1 MSVEGGNSSAS
12 YSWGTGYA
20 RCRVDASV
28 SYPSNTQATISF
40 SGAARSGNDDGTAY
54 RISGY
59 WVTVTVSCNGQS
71 ASAGAAWNYTTWV
84 ANASGSVTVARGSSD
99 KSYTVTCSYQGSSG
113 SGNSGSVS
121 MSVTVAKIPYTA
133 PPAPDHNKMSS
144 FGAGDMLVG
153 WYNNSS
159 STGTPTGVTLQTS
172 VNDGSFSTVKSGSI
186 FTNYTFSASLDS
198 KYQYKVWE
206 TNAYGSSGSVSGTWY
221 TRPASPS
228 DVSLSLYNKA
238 NLNIFA
244 TSKAKYPSNKY
255 DILIKNGAQGTVH
268 SLYVR
273 SAPYQGTHK
282 YFYLHSGIMIDGTK
296 YESTPTGRGHVLTI
310 INPKTATVESCA
322 VYDTHGTPTALDSA
336 IQSAAEQTGK
346 IVCLYVADS
355 GSITSAARTAL
366 QSMGSSSSATWT
378 STNRPHVFVGMPGL
392 DQGQAYEVDAGAASN
407 NLYSKMVYF
416 DSDGLV
422 PMIENVSM
430 PNGIYT
436 MNIEDYP
443 TLNSGLKTKVLLQG
457 WADGTITEGTALDT
471 QKLYVGVA
479 EYNADASAGEPST
492 MTFESTGI
500 PKFQLPYNIYARIP
514 DGKTMD
520 SIWIRQGGHYNL
532 FSGTSTG
539 VGWNWDNVLA
549 DDLSIVN
556 AFDID
561 NRKFYRAASAALFA
575 LNSPT
580 TMFQAGPLLAHPLVP
595 GKSYTL
601 SFALVAEHELD
612 RSSEGVS
619 IEIIGNIPSA
629 DDDPINLIDDLITLT
644 TEDAPLT
651 TNYQKSFTVP
661 SNLSTASLS
670 LLELRVDATF
680 TYRRDIL
687 NLEISDIKL
696 EEGSAK
702 TDWCLSL
709 PESRSDLATSSH
721 NHNLMKGTDG
731 FSALTGGLWSDG
743 AIRTSGTAS
752 LSQSTTGYYSPV
764 PDSACVAI
772 TGTSAGV
779 EGGFCQDGI
788 TKFEVGDVI
797 TFSGWVKASAANTTI
812 RWLTAWSQASSPMH
826 PDNYQMY
833 TTVGTTWTK
842 ISLTSTIKQAATHSI
857 GYVYIK
863 PTTAND
869 KLYVCGLKVERGAKA
884 TGWCPTVKETLA

>member
-40 SGAARSGNDDGTAY
+40 SGAARSGNDAGNAY

-59 WVTVTVSCNGQS
+59 WVTVTVSCKGQS

-84 ANASGSVTVARGSSD
+84 ANASSSVSVARGSSD
-99 KSYTVTCSYQGSSG
+99 KNYTVTCSYQGSNG
-113 SGNSGSVS
+113 SSNSGSVS

-144 FGAGDMLVG
+144 FGTGDMLVG

-186 FTNYTFSASLDS
+186 FTDYTFSASLDS
-198 KYQYKVWE
+198 KYQYKIWE

-228 DVSLSLYNKA
+228 DVSLLLYNETKM
-238 NLNIFA
+238 NIFA
-244 TSKAKYPSNKY
+244 TSKAKYPSGKY
-255 DILIKNGAQGTVH
+255 DILIKNGAQSTVH

-296 YESTPTGRGHVLTI
+296 YASTPTGRGHVLTI

-355 GSITSAARTAL
+355 GSITSTARTAL

-392 DQGQAYEVDAGAASN
+392 DQGQAYEVDAGAASS

-430 PNGIYT
+430 PNGVYT

-443 TLNSGLKTKVLLQG
+443 ILNSGLRTKVLLQA
-457 WADGTITEGTALDT
+457 WADGTITEDIALDT

-479 EYNADASAGEPST
+479 EYNADAFAGEPSI
-492 MTFESTGI
+492 MTFESTGV
-500 PKFQLPYNIYARIP
+500 PKIQKPYNIYVRIP
-514 DGKTMD
+514 DDKTMD
-520 SIWIRQGGHYNL
+520 SIWIRQGG
-532 FSGTSTG
+532 
-539 VGWNWDNVLA
+539 
-549 DDLSIVN
+549 
-556 AFDID
+556 
-561 NRKFYRAASAALFA
+561 AL
-575 LNSPT
+575 
-580 TMFQAGPLLAHPLVP
+580 
-595 GKSYTL
+595 
-601 SFALVAEHELD
+601 
-612 RSSEGVS
+612 
-619 IEIIGNIPSA
+619 
-629 DDDPINLIDDLITLT
+629 
-644 TEDAPLT
+644 
-651 TNYQKSFTVP
+651 
-661 SNLSTASLS
+661 
-670 LLELRVDATF
+670 
-680 TYRRDIL
+680 
-687 NLEISDIKL
+687 
-696 EEGSAK
+696 
-702 TDWCLSL
+702 
-709 PESRSDLATSSH
+709 
-721 NHNLMKGTDG
+721 
-731 FSALTGGLWSDG
+731 
-743 AIRTSGTAS
+743 
-752 LSQSTTGYYSPV
+752 
-764 PDSACVAI
+764 
-772 TGTSAGV
+772 
-779 EGGFCQDGI
+779 
-788 TKFEVGDVI
+788 
-797 TFSGWVKASAANTTI
+797 
-812 RWLTAWSQASSPMH
+812 
-826 PDNYQMY
+826 
-833 TTVGTTWTK
+833 
-842 ISLTSTIKQAATHSI
+842 
-857 GYVYIK
+857 
-863 PTTAND
+863 
-869 KLYVCGLKVERGAKA
+869 
-884 TGWCPTVKETLA
+884 

>member
-40 SGAARSGNDDGTAY
+40 SGAARSGNDAGTAY

-84 ANASGSVTVARGSSD
+84 ANASGSVTVNRGSSD

-113 SGNSGSVS
+113 SSNSGSVS

-133 PPAPDHNKMSS
+133 PPAPSYNKMSS
-144 FGAGDMLVG
+144 FGTGDMLTS

-159 STGTPTGVTLQTS
+159 STGTPTGVTLQRS
-172 VNDGSFSTVKSGSI
+172 INDGDFSTLKSGSL
-186 FTNYTFSASLDS
+186 FTDYTWTNSLDS
-198 KYQYKVWE
+198 KYQYKLWE
-206 TNAYGSSGSVSGTWY
+206 TNAYGSSSTVSGTWY

-228 DVSLSLYNKA
+228 GVSLSLYNKT
-238 NLNIFA
+238 NISIFA
-244 TSKAKYPSNKY
+244 TSKAKYPSGKY
-255 DILIKNGAQGTVH
+255 DILIKNGEEGTVH

-273 SAPYQGTHK
+273 SAPYLGTHK
-282 YFYLHSGIMIDGTK
+282 YFYLHSGIMIDGVK
-296 YESTPTGRGHVLTI
+296 YASTPTGRGHVLTV
-310 INPKTATVESCA
+310 INPITAAVESCA

-355 GSITSAARTAL
+355 GSVTSTARTAL

-378 STNRPHVFVGMPGL
+378 STNRPHIFIGTPGL
-392 DQGQAYEVDAGAASN
+392 EQGQAYEVDAGAASYD
-407 NLYSKMVYF
+407 LYSKMVYF
-416 DSDGLV
+416 DKDGLV

-430 PNGIYT
+430 SNGVYT

-443 TLNSGLKTKVLLQG
+443 ELHSGLKTKALLQS
-457 WADGTITEGTALDT
+457 WADGIITEDIALDT
-471 QKLYVGVA
+471 QKLYVGVS
-479 EYNADASAGEPST
+479 EHNADTSAGEPSL

-500 PKFQLPYNIYARIP
+500 PATQLPYNVYVRIP
-514 DGKTMD
+514 DDKTMD
-520 SIWIRQGGHYNL
+520 SVWIRQGGHYNL

-539 VGWNWDNVLA
+539 IGWNWDNALA
-549 DDLSIVN
+549 DDLAIVN

-561 NRKFYRAASAALFA
+561 NRKFYRRGSASAFSLKRTQTLFHA
-575 LNSPT
+575 
-580 TMFQAGPLLAHPLVP
+580 APLLAHPLVP

-601 SFALVAEHELD
+601 SFALVAEHDLARD
-612 RSSEGVS
+612 SEGVNM
-619 IEIIGNIPSA
+619 EIIGNLSSA
-629 DDDPINLIDDLITLT
+629 DVNIIDDLITLT
-644 TEDAPLT
+644 PDDAPLT

-661 SNLSTASLS
+661 SNLSTSSLDR
-670 LLELRVDATF
+670 LELRVNATF
-680 TYRRDIL
+680 LGEKGDSL
-687 NLEISDIKL
+687 DFGISDIKL

-743 AIRTSGTAS
+743 AIRISSTAS
-752 LSQSTTGYYSPV
+752 LAQTTAGYYSPV
-764 PDSACVAI
+764 PHSAQVTI

-797 TFSGWVKASAANTTI
+797 TFSGWVKASADNTTI
-812 RWLTAWSQASSPMH
+812 RWQTAWSQASSPIQ

-842 ISLTSTIKQAATHSI
+842 ISLTSTIKQAAMHSI

-869 KLYVCGLKVERGAKA
+869 KLYVHGLKVERGAKA

>member
-28 SYPSNTQATISF
+28 SYNSNTQATISF
-40 SGAARSGNDDGTAY
+40 SGAARSGNDAGNAY

-71 ASAGAAWNYTTWV
+71 ASAGAAWDYTTWV

-99 KSYTVTCSYQGSSG
+99 KSYTVTCSYQGSNG

-133 PPAPDHNKMSS
+133 PPSPDHNKMSS
-144 FGAGDMLVG
+144 FGTGDMLVG

-159 STGTPTGVTLQTS
+159 STGTPTSVTLQTS

-186 FTNYTFSASLDS
+186 FTNYTFAASLDS

-228 DVSLSLYNKA
+228 DVSLSLFGKSKM
-238 NLNIFA
+238 NIFA
-244 TSKAKYPSNKY
+244 SSNAKYPSGKY
-255 DILIKNGAQGTVH
+255 DILIKSGAQGTIH

-336 IQSAAEQTGK
+336 IQNAAEQTGK
-346 IVCLYVADS
+346 IICLYVADS
-355 GSITSAARTAL
+355 GSITSTARTAL

-378 STNRPHVFVGMPGL
+378 STNRPHVFIGMPGL
-392 DQGQAYEVDAGAASN
+392 AQGKAYEVDAGAASN
-407 NLYSKMVYF
+407 DLYSKTVYF
-416 DSDGLV
+416 NSDGLL
-422 PMIENVSM
+422 PMIEKVSLS
-430 PNGIYT
+430 NGLYS
-436 MNIEDYP
+436 MNIADYP
-443 TLNSGLKTKVLLQG
+443 DDDIMTLLNG
-457 WADGTITEGTALDT
+457 WADGTITEDNATAN
-471 QKLYVGVA
+471 QKLYVGVS
-479 EYNADASAGEPST
+479 EYNADTISGEPSL
-492 MTFESTGI
+492 MAFEPTGI
-500 PKFQLPYNIYARIP
+500 PESQLPYNLYVRIP
-514 DGKTMD
+514 DDKTMD

-532 FSGTSTG
+532 LSGTSTG
-539 VGWNWDNVLA
+539 IGWNWDNTLS
-549 DDLSIVN
+549 DDLAVVN

-561 NRKFYRAASAALFA
+561 NRKFHHKETATPFFVGTPETFFHAA
-575 LNSPT
+575 
-580 TMFQAGPLLAHPLVP
+580 PLLAHPLVP

-601 SFALVAEHELD
+601 SFALVAEHDLN

-619 IEIIGNIPSA
+619 IEIIGNIPLA
-629 DDDPINLIDDLITLT
+629 DVTVIDDTITLT
-644 TEDAPLT
+644 TDDAPLT
-651 TNYQKSFTVP
+651 TNYQSSFIVP
-661 SNLSTASLS
+661 SNLSTSSLNQ
-670 LLELRVDATF
+670 LELRIKATF
-680 TYRRDIL
+680 THRTDSL
-687 NLEISDIKL
+687 QLEISDIKL
-696 EEGSAK
+696 EEGSVK

-709 PESRSDLATSSH
+709 PESRSDLVTSSH
-721 NHNLMKGTDG
+721 NHNLMKGTDN

-743 AIRTSGTAS
+743 AIRVSGTAS
-752 LSQSTTGYYSPV
+752 LTHSAATYYAPV
-764 PDSACVAI
+764 PKSDCIVI

-797 TFSGWVKASAANTTI
+797 TFSGWVKASANNTKI
-812 RWLTAWSQASSPMH
+812 RWVTAWNQASNPTH

-842 ISLTSTIKQAATHSI
+842 MSLTSTIKQAAKHSI
-857 GYVYIK
+857 GYVYIT

-869 KLYVCGLKVERGAKA
+869 KLYVCGLKVERGARA
-884 TGWCPTVKETLA
+884 TGWCPTVEETLA